1 MIKAIAIFESQK
13 LPLMDSLEGLEIL
26 PTGQQLVTEIAEHSH
41 LLRNYYE
48 TADPMATGEL
58 FHLLVLK
65 YVTNEQ
71 IRDTIREVHLLDST
85 IDPETEL

>member
-1 MIKAIAIFESQK
+1 MDELEELEMI
-13 LPLMDSLEGLEIL
+13 
-26 PTGQQLVTEIAEHSH
+26 PTGQQLVTEIAEYSQ

-48 TADPMATGEL
+48 TGDPMATGEL

-71 IRDTIREVHLLDST
+71 IRETIREISLMDST
-85 IDPETEL
+85 IDPSTEL

>member
-1 MIKAIAIFESQK
+1 MK
-13 LPLMDSLEGLEIL
+13 LTKITIPQVI
-26 PTGQQLVTEIAEHSH
+26 V

-48 TADPMATGEL
+48 TGDPMATGEL

-71 IRDTIREVHLLDST
+71 IRETIREISLMDST
-85 IDPETEL
+85 IDPNAEL